1 MTAATSRSAVDNAAP
16 WQSVASAVV
25 AGSVVVGG
33 VCYALAATGSIR
45 LTTPVAGSV
54 VGAFLLYTSVVGAA
68 VTNATRTAGPQRLTL
83 ATWLTL
89 ARGWLL
95 VLFVGVAVG
104 LAEPP
109 VSWLV
114 VGLFVGSAAGD
125 VADGWV
131 ARHTDTVTALG
142 ARLDTETDALL
153 VLVGA
158 VAAVGIGTVPAVF
171 LAVGLAR
178 YAFVAGV
185 AIRRTR
191 DKPVFDLQPSRFR
204 QVTGAVI
211 MATIA
216 VALVPPIDPVI
227 SRAIAWVVT
236 VPILVHFLWDWLAV
250 SGRTSR

>member
-1 MTAATSRSAVDNAAP
+1 MTAATGRSVVDNAAP
-16 WQSVASAVV
+16 WRSVASAAV
-25 AGSVVVGG
+25 AGSAVTGG
-33 VCYALAATGSIR
+33 LCYALAATGSIR
-45 LTTPVAGSV
+45 LTTPVVGSV
-54 VGAFLLYTSVVGAA
+54 AGALLLYTSIVAMAA
-68 VTNATRTAGPQRLTL
+68 ANATRTAGPQRLTL

-104 LAEPP
+104 LAESP

-125 VADGWV
+125 MADGWV
-131 ARHTDTVTALG
+131 ARHRDAVTALG

-191 DKPVFDLQPSRFR
+191 DKPVSDLEPSRFR
-204 QVTGAVI
+204 QVTGAAI
-211 MATIA
+211 MATITL
-216 VALVPPIDPVI
+216 ALVPPIDPVI
-227 SRAIAWVVT
+227 SRAIAWIVT

-250 SGRTSR
+250 SGRVD